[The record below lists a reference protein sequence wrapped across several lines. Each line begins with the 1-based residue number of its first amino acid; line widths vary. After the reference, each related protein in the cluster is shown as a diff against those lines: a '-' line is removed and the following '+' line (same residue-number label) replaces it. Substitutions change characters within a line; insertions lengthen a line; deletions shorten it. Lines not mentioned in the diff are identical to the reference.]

1 VPRLRTRREIVAG
14 AFAVAG
20 AGAGAAVAAGV
31 GVGVGVGV
39 LADPAAA
46 DSPPLTDAQALS
58 NALEVE
64 RLVVLAYR
72 RVLASGALSAD
83 IERAIAPY
91 LSQEVQHVTAVAA
104 GLAAMGVKADT
115 SALGL
120 DAAGDLLS
128 KHNIPV
134 SLTGL
139 HSQNDAL
146 RLLVDLESLAEG
158 VYFTALKTL
167 STQPLQ
173 RLAAQIM
180 ACEAQ
185 HWTAVSGLRNPGEYV
200 KAVPWPFVTGSS

>member
-1 VPRLRTRREIVAG
+1 MPTRREIVAG

-20 AGAGAAVAAGV
+20 GAAGLAAVAADPA
-31 GVGVGVGV
+31 
-39 LADPAAA
+39 LADT
-46 DSPPLTDAQALS
+46 PPVSDAQALTK
-58 NALEVE
+58 ALEVE
-64 RLVVLAYR
+64 RLIVLGYR
-72 RVLASGALSAD
+72 RVLASGTLAPN
-83 IERAIAPY
+83 IERALTPY
-91 LSQEVQHVTAVAA
+91 LGQEVEHAAAVAA
-104 GLAAMGVKADT
+104 ALGAIGGVHADT
-115 SALGL
+115 SPLSL

-139 HSQNDAL
+139 HSQKDSL